1 MTSKRSLQLPLVT
14 AMAVFSMAV
23 TASAGTITYSTNAP
37 GTEFVSPTTGLTL
50 DSSSGLTAT
59 LTFEPDADIAI
70 GVPSN
75 INFGIFTLVCAE
87 CSTEE
92 TESASFDAFTFDLV
106 ITDESDGA
114 TGEFVG
120 ASAGGTVAINSSTIT
135 VDWSPVVLGPGST
148 GALTGDFNLTDFE
161 ITSESRI
168 VAPNSGANV
177 GETTVQG
184 DLNSGDVGSLVPEAG
199 TLSMI
204 GAGLI
209 GLGLLFRRKLFG
221 K

>member
-1 MTSKRSLQLPLVT
+1 MVT
-14 AMAVFSMAV
+14 AIAVFSMAA
-23 TASAGTITYSTNAP
+23 TASAGTITYSTNAA
-37 GTEFVSPTTGLTL
+37 GTEFVSPMNGLTL

-75 INFGIFTLVCAE
+75 INFGIFTLACAE

-92 TESASFDAFTFDLV
+92 TESAFFAAFTFDLV

-120 ASAGGTVAINSSTIT
+120 ASAGGTVASNSSTIT
-135 VDWSPVVLGPGST
+135 VHWSPVVLGPGST
-148 GALTGDFNLTDFE
+148 GAMTGDFNLTGFE
-161 ITSESRI
+161 ITSPSRI

-184 DLNSGDVGSLVPEAG
+184 DINSGDVIRQVPEAG
-199 TLSMI
+199 TFTMI
-204 GAGLI
+204 GAALI
-209 GLGLLFRRKLFG
+209 GLGLLRRRRLFG